1 MDLKPAV
8 ETVLREKY
16 TDFSGRAMRSE
27 FWWFVL
33 FVFIVSS
40 ILSLIDMML
49 FSGVLEDIGPLNAMF
64 SLIMLIPSIAVT
76 ARRLHDIGKSGWW
89 QLLFLIPII
98 GFLIIVW
105 WAATKGDDGPNEY
118 GPDPLA
124 GEPAAV

>member
-8 ETVLREKY
+8 ETALREKY

-33 FVFIVSS
+33 FVFIVSA
-40 ILSLIDMML
+40 ILSLIDTML
-49 FSGVLEDIGPLNAMF
+49 FSGVLEDIGPLNAIF

-98 GFLIIVW
+98 GFLIIIW